1 MDFPVG
7 QPKHFDRSSVRRD
20 GTKIKHSPVRMSRA
34 VHCLLQCGT
43 RCATPH
49 RLDSFRDDLSY
60 SLPLLDGFDLVEV
73 DHGGRLSAMGG
84 VRPLVIVE
92 GDPLLVDTHSY
103 SDDGRAYV
111 TREVPGSASKTRRS
125 QVWAK
130 RGHRRVH

>member
-20 GTKIKHSPVRMSRA
+20 GTEIEHSPVRMSRA
-34 VHCLLQCGT
+34 IHCLLRCGK

-73 DHGGRLSAMGG
+73 DHGGRLSALGG

-92 GDPLLVDTHSY
+92 GDCWLTLILTVMTEEPM
-103 SDDGRAYV
+103 
-111 TREVPGSASKTRRS
+111 
-125 QVWAK
+125 
-130 RGHRRVH
+130 